1 MEIWGEGNAGLEE
14 GMVFLF
20 FIFFFTKCFLWP
32 WTLHVVGDD
41 LELLSLLPPPDHWDY
56 NHIS

>member
-1 MEIWGEGNAGLEE
+1 MQAWKEGWC
-14 GMVFLF
+14 FY
-20 FIFFFTKCFLWP
+20 FIFIFLQNVSYSPGWP